1 MAESWDVYD
10 ENRNK
15 TGALHRRG
23 DPFGPGERH
32 LGVEIWTLD
41 GQGRVLLTRRDLRKR
56 FGGLWECPGGS
67 ALAGEDSRTAVRR
80 ELREETGL
88 DLGDAEP
95 ELLGTTVYEEEF
107 VDTYAVRAAAVR
119 ARRRAPPREGGAKAP
134 LKAERFVPEGP
145 NKPAGTPGRAC
156 GTGRSETIDA
166 RLAPFDE
173 VERAIL
179 EGAPWLAGPVRERTL
194 PLLSKLRT
202 FRTQAKK

>member
-1 MAESWDVYD
+1 MAEYWDVYD

-15 TGALHRRG
+15 TGAQHRRG

-41 GQGRVLLTRRDLRKR
+41 EQGRVLLTRRDLRKR

-67 ALAGEDSRTAVRR
+67 ALVGEDSRTAVRR

-107 VDTYAVRAAAVR
+107 VDTYAVRLPFALADVR
-119 ARRRAPPREGGAKAP
+119 LQEG
-134 LKAERFVPEGP
+134 
-145 NKPAGTPGRAC
+145 
-156 GTGRSETIDA
+156 ETTDA

-179 EGAPWLAGPVRERTL
+179 EGALWLAGPIRERML
-194 PLLSKLRT
+194 PLLPKLRA
-202 FRTQAKK
+202 FRAQAKK

>member
-1 MAESWDVYD
+1 MAEYWDVYD

-67 ALAGEDSRTAVRR
+67 ALVGEDSRTAVRR

-88 DLGDAEP
+88 HAETLYP
-95 ELLGTTVYEEEF
+95 VGSRRDDKYQMF
-107 VDTYAVRAAAVR
+107 HDSYAFFPDHLSLDEIV
-119 ARRRAPPREGGAKAP
+119 
-134 LKAERFVPEGP
+134 LQ
-145 NKPAGTPGRAC
+145 PGETC
-156 GTGRSETIDA
+156 GA
-166 RLAPFDE
+166 RLVSFSEMEEMIRRGE
-173 VERAIL
+173 VAL
-179 EGAPWLAGPVRERTL
+179 PVANRFRDFRDQ
-194 PLLSKLRT
+194 LLSLYRQIRK
-202 FRTQAKK
+202 

>member
-1 MAESWDVYD
+1 MAEYWDIYD
-10 ENRNK
+10 ENWNK

-32 LGVEIWTLD
+32 MGVEIWTLD
-41 GQGRVLLTRRDLRKR
+41 EQGRVLLTRRDLRKH

-88 DLGDAEP
+88 DIGGAEP

-107 VDTYAVRAAAVR
+107 VDTYAVRLPFALADVR
-119 ARRRAPPREGGAKAP
+119 LQEG
-134 LKAERFVPEGP
+134 
-145 NKPAGTPGRAC
+145 
-156 GTGRSETIDA
+156 ETTDA
-166 RLAPFDE
+166 RLASFDE
-173 VERAIL
+173 VERAVL

-194 PLLSKLRT
+194 PLLPKLRA
-202 FRTQAKK
+202 FRAQAKNRRVWCCQTRAGNYLTPLDVRKS

>member
-1 MAESWDVYD
+1 MAEYWDVYD

-32 LGVEIWTLD
+32 MGVEIWTLD

-67 ALAGEDSRTAVRR
+67 AQAGEDSRTAVRR

-107 VDTYAVRAAAVR
+107 VDTYAVRLPFALADVR
-119 ARRRAPPREGGAKAP
+119 PPRRGRESAPEGRAFCARRAK
-134 LKAERFVPEGP
+134 
-145 NKPAGTPGRAC
+145 
-156 GTGRSETIDA
+156 
-166 RLAPFDE
+166 
-173 VERAIL
+173 
-179 EGAPWLAGPVRERTL
+179 
-194 PLLSKLRT
+194 
-202 FRTQAKK
+202 

>member
-1 MAESWDVYD
+1 MAEYWDVYD

-41 GQGRVLLTRRDLRKR
+41 EQGRVLLTRRDLRKR

-67 ALAGEDSRTAVRR
+67 ALVGEDSRTAVRR

-107 VDTYAVRAAAVR
+107 VDTYAVRLPFTLADVR
-119 ARRRAPPREGGAKAP
+119 LQEG
-134 LKAERFVPEGP
+134 
-145 NKPAGTPGRAC
+145 
-156 GTGRSETIDA
+156 ETTDA
-166 RLAPFDE
+166 RLASFDE

-179 EGAPWLAGPVRERTL
+179 EGAPWLVSTIRERML
-194 PLLSKLRT
+194 PLLSKLRA
-202 FRTQAKK
+202 FRAQVKK

>member
-1 MAESWDVYD
+1 MTEYWDVYD

-56 FGGLWECPGGS
+56 FSGLWECTGGS

-88 DLGDAEP
+88 GLGDAEP

-107 VDTYAVRAAAVR
+107 VDTYAVRLPFALADVR
-119 ARRRAPPREGGAKAP
+119 LQEG
-134 LKAERFVPEGP
+134 
-145 NKPAGTPGRAC
+145 
-156 GTGRSETIDA
+156 ETIDA
-166 RLAPFDE
+166 RLASFDE

-179 EGAPWLAGPVRERTL
+179 EGAPWLAGPVRERML

-202 FRTQAKK
+202 FRAQAKK

>member
-41 GQGRVLLTRRDLRKR
+41 GQGRVLLTRRDLRKH
-56 FGGLWECPGGS
+56 FGGLWECTGGS

-107 VDTYAVRAAAVR
+107 VDTYAVRLPFALADVHLQ
-119 ARRRAPPREGGAKAP
+119 EG
-134 LKAERFVPEGP
+134 
-145 NKPAGTPGRAC
+145 
-156 GTGRSETIDA
+156 ETIDA
-166 RLAPFDE
+166 RLASFDE

-179 EGAPWLAGPVRERTL
+179 EGAPWLAGPVRERML
-194 PLLSKLRT
+194 PLLPKLRT
-202 FRTQAKK
+202 FRARAKK

>member
-1 MAESWDVYD
+1 MAEYWDVYD

-23 DPFGPGERH
+23 DPLGPQEYH
-32 LGVEIWTLD
+32 LVVEIWTLD
-41 GQGRVLLTRRDLRKR
+41 GQGRVLLTRRDLRKH

-107 VDTYAVRAAAVR
+107 VDTYAVRLPFALSGVR
-119 ARRRAPPREGGAKAP
+119 PREGGAKAP

-166 RLAPFDE
+166 RLATFEE
-173 VERAIL
+173 VERAVL
-179 EGAPWLAGPVRERTL
+179 EGAPWLAGPVRERML
-194 PLLSKLRT
+194 PLLPKLRT
-202 FRTQAKK
+202 FRARAKK

>member
-67 ALAGEDSRTAVRR
+67 AQVGEDSRTAVRR

-88 DLGDAEP
+88 DLEDAES
-95 ELLGTTVYEEEF
+95 ELLGETRTQTRAF
-107 VDTYAVRAAAVR
+107 VDTYAVRLPFALADVHLQ
-119 ARRRAPPREGGAKAP
+119 EG
-134 LKAERFVPEGP
+134 
-145 NKPAGTPGRAC
+145 
-156 GTGRSETIDA
+156 ETIDA

-179 EGAPWLAGPVRERTL
+179 EGAPWLAGPIRERML

-202 FRTQAKK
+202 FRARAKK

>member
-1 MAESWDVYD
+1 MAEYWDIYD

-41 GQGRVLLTRRDLRKR
+41 EQGRVLLTRRDLRKR

-88 DLGDAEP
+88 DLGGAEP

-107 VDTYAVRAAAVR
+107 VDTYAVRLPFALADVR
-119 ARRRAPPREGGAKAP
+119 PPRRGRESAPEGRAFCA
-134 LKAERFVPEGP
+134 RGP

-156 GTGRSETIDA
+156 GTGRSETTDA
-166 RLAPFDE
+166 RLATSDE

-194 PLLSKLRT
+194 PLLPKLHA
-202 FRTQAKK
+202 FRAQAKK